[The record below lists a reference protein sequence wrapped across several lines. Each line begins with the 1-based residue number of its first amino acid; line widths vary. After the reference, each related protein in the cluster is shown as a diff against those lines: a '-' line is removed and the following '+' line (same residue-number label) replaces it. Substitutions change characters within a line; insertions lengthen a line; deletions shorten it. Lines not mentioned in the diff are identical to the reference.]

1 MFLTQPGAGR
11 SKRGETEKI
20 YTKVPVHPPFLVDF
34 ILKDAVSNTQVTP
47 TWGLGRNPSI
57 RSVLPVPGL
66 RPSGLVL
73 TPVLAE
79 NSWSFFFLLR
89 ATEMGKD
96 YDSRSQKILQIAN
109 APSLFVVFQSYEH
122 HPSSGSAHEVSE
134 DVRRG

>member
-1 MFLTQPGAGR
+1 MVG
-11 SKRGETEKI
+11 
-20 YTKVPVHPPFLVDF
+20 F

-57 RSVLPVPGL
+57 RFVLPVPGL

-79 NSWSFFFLLR
+79 NSWNFFFLLR
-89 ATEMGKD
+89 ATEMGRD

-109 APSLFVVFQSYEH
+109 ASCLFVAFQGCEH
-122 HPSSGSAHEVSE
+122 HPSPGSAHEVSE
-134 DVRRG
+134 DGRRG